1 MSRVGVVV
9 TVRSVFYFFA
19 EKKGYCIYN
28 RILNGGKMAE
38 SEKNASKAEIKIGG
52 MSCAMCVK
60 TVENSLRKL
69 PGIEELTVNLATE
82 QAYVAYDD
90 KKTSLEE
97 MGKAIEAAGYRYLGP
112 AATSGE
118 KEREMLARELRTR
131 LWRIALGFATGLP
144 LMAVMFLPLHF
155 SFLWRLAMLVFSLPG
170 IAFLGFPIFRAAGMA
185 LRNKSLNMDV
195 MYSLGIGVAL
205 VSSLLA
211 TFGTLPHGFLF
222 FDTVILLAAFL
233 NLGKY
238 LEIRAKGRT
247 SEAIKKLMGLQPR
260 TATVIR
266 DGSETEIAV
275 DEVRVG
281 DQVLVRPGE
290 KIPVDGRVSAGR
302 GYVDEAMISGEP
314 LPVLKGV
321 GDSMIAGTINKN
333 SVLRFAAAKVGKETL
348 LAQIIQM
355 VKAAQGSKPPVQR
368 IADRVVAVFIPVIL
382 AIAIAAF
389 AGWYFI
395 AGKTFLFALTTLISV
410 LVIACP
416 CALGLATPTAVM
428 VGIGRGAE
436 LGILIRRGEAL
447 EAAGKLSVV
456 VFDKTGT
463 LTAGK
468 PEVTDVIALAG
479 AEDDVLKMAAA
490 VGRNSQH
497 PLSEA
502 IVKAAAGR
510 QLTIPEVQNFDTLAG
525 EGVKASLSGAEIVI
539 GSVPF
544 FERRGIAGVPQSLSA
559 IEHLQDAGKTVVLV
573 ARNKILAG
581 ILAIADTM
589 KPTAAEAV
597 AAFRDMGLAVA
608 MITGDNPRA
617 AAVIGRQ
624 AGIERIIAQVLPQDK
639 AREVKKL
646 QEGGET
652 VAFVGDGINDAPA
665 MAQADIGIAVG
676 GGTDVAIESG
686 DIVLIRDD
694 LRDAVAAVQ
703 LSRKVM
709 GRIRQNLFWAFAY
722 NTALI
727 PLAAG
732 VFYPFLRILLPPEVA
747 GLAMAMSSVTVV
759 SLSLLLKKYV
769 PPVKRRTTP
778 GL

>member
-1 MSRVGVVV
+1 
-9 TVRSVFYFFA
+9 
-19 EKKGYCIYN
+19 
-28 RILNGGKMAE
+28 MAE
-38 SEKNASKAEIKIGG
+38 NEKAASKVEIKIGG

-60 TVENSLRKL
+60 AVENSLRKV

-82 QAYVAYDD
+82 QAYVAYDE
-90 KKTSLEE
+90 KKAGLED
-97 MGKAIEAAGYRYLGP
+97 MKKAIEAAGYQYLGP
-112 AATSGE
+112 AADSGE
-118 KEREMLARELRTR
+118 KEKQALARELRTR
-131 LWRIALGFATGLP
+131 LWRIAVGFASGVP
-144 LMAVMFLPLHF
+144 LMLAMLRMSHPAFI
-155 SFLWRLAMLVFSLPG
+155 WRLAMLVFSLPG
-170 IAFLGFPIFRAAGMA
+170 VVFLAFPIFRAAFMS
-185 LRNKSLNMDV
+185 LRNRSLNMDV

-211 TFGTLPHGFLF
+211 TFGALPHGFLF
-222 FDTVILLAAFL
+222 FDTVILLATFL

-266 DGSETEIAV
+266 DGREREIAIDDV
-275 DEVRVG
+275 SVNDEVV
-281 DQVLVRPGE
+281 VRPGE
-290 KIPVDGRVSAGR
+290 KIPVDGRVSAGSS
-302 GYVDEAMISGEP
+302 YVDEAMISGEP
-314 LPVLKGV
+314 LPVLKHTGDNVV
-321 GDSMIAGTINKN
+321 GGTINKN
-333 SVLRFAAAKVGKETL
+333 SVLRFTAAKVGKETL
-348 LAQIIQM
+348 LAQIIQL
-355 VKAAQGSKPPVQR
+355 VQAAQGSKPPVQR
-368 IADRVVAVFIPVIL
+368 LADRVVAVFIPVIL
-382 AIAIAAF
+382 AIAVAAF

-395 AGKTFLFALTTLISV
+395 FGQTFLFALTTLISV

-447 EAAGKLSVV
+447 EAAGRLTRV

-463 LTAGK
+463 LTSGK
-468 PEVTDVIALAG
+468 PEVSDVIAITG
-479 AEDDVLKMAAA
+479 TEEDVLRSAAA
-490 VGRNSQH
+490 LERNSLH

-502 IVKAAAGR
+502 IVRAASGR
-510 QLTIPEVQNFDTLAG
+510 GLAVPDVQGFDTLEG
-525 EGVKASLSGAEIVI
+525 EGLQARLEGKEIVA
-539 GSVPF
+539 GSLPF
-544 FERRGIAGVPQSLSA
+544 FNRLGVGGMPAAQPVLERLQS
-559 IEHLQDAGKTVVLV
+559 EGKTIVLV
-573 ARNKILAG
+573 ARDKALAG
-581 ILAIADTM
+581 ILAIADTL
-589 KPTAAEAV
+589 KPSAPDAV
-597 AAFRDMGLAVA
+597 AAFKAMGLAVA

-617 AAVIGRQ
+617 AAVIAGQ
-624 AGIERIIAQVLPQDK
+624 AGIERVIAQVLPRDK
-639 AREVKKL
+639 AQEVRKL
-646 QEGGET
+646 QEGGEV

-732 VFYPFLRILLPPEVA
+732 ALYPPFGILLPPEVA

-759 SLSLLLKKYV
+759 TLSLLLKKYV
-769 PPVKRRTTP
+769 PPIKRQIKKTST
-778 GL
+778 G

>member
-1 MSRVGVVV
+1 MSQ
-9 TVRSVFYFFA
+9 A
-19 EKKGYCIYN
+19 AKKT
-28 RILNGGKMAE
+28 GKV
-38 SEKNASKAEIKIGG
+38 EIKIGG

-60 TVENSLRKL
+60 AVEDSLGKV

-82 QAYVAYDD
+82 QAYVTYDESR
-90 KKTSLEE
+90 TGLEA
-97 MGKAIEAAGYRYLGP
+97 MQRAIESAGYRYLGP
-112 AATSGE
+112 AENAAG
-118 KEREMLARELRTR
+118 KETADRAAELRTR
-131 LWRIALGFATGLP
+131 LRRIAVGFATGLP

-155 SFLWRLAMLVFSLPG
+155 SFLWRSAMLAFAVPG
-170 IAFLGFPIFRAAGMA
+170 LVWLGFPIFAAAAQA
-185 LRNKSLNMDV
+185 LKNRNLNMDV
-195 MYSLGIGVAL
+195 MYGLGIGVAL

-211 TFGTLPHGFLF
+211 VLGLLPHEFLF
-222 FDTVILLAAFL
+222 LDTVILLATFL

-247 SEAIKKLMGLQPR
+247 SEAIKALMGLQPP
-260 TATVIR
+260 TATVVR
-266 DGSETEIAV
+266 AGREMEVAV
-275 DEVRVG
+275 ADVRVG
-281 DQVLVRPGE
+281 DEVVVRPGE
-290 KIPVDGRVSAGR
+290 KIPVDGRVTGGA

-314 LPVLKGV
+314 LPVLKRAGDNVV
-321 GDSMIAGTINKN
+321 GGTINKN
-333 SVLRFAAAKVGKETL
+333 SVLHFTAAKVGAETL
-348 LAQIIQM
+348 LAQIIQL

-368 IADRVVAVFIPVIL
+368 LADRVVRVFIPIIL
-382 AIAIAAF
+382 AIAVAAF
-389 AGWYFI
+389 TGWYFI
-395 AGKTFLFALTTLISV
+395 AGQTFLFALTTLISV

-436 LGILIRRGEAL
+436 LGILIKRGEAL
-447 EAAGKLSVV
+447 EAAGRLTSA

-463 LTAGK
+463 LTAGR
-468 PEVTDVIALAG
+468 PEVSDVVALAG
-479 AEDDVLKMAAA
+479 TEDDVLIMAAA
-490 VGRNSQH
+490 AGRNSQH
-497 PLSEA
+497 PLSGA
-502 IVKAAAGR
+502 IAKAAAGR
-510 QLTIPEVQNFDTLAG
+510 QLSVPEVRNFDTLEG

-544 FERRGIAGVPQSLSA
+544 FERRGVAGVAPALPA
-559 IEHLQDAGKTVVLV
+559 VERLQNEGKTIVLV
-573 ARNKILAG
+573 ARDGVLAG
-581 ILAIADTM
+581 ILALADAM
-589 KPTAAEAV
+589 KPAAAEAV
-597 AAFRDMGLAVA
+597 AAFRAMGLAAV
-608 MITGDNPRA
+608 MITGDNPRS

-624 AGIERIIAQVLPQDK
+624 VGIERIIAQVLPQDK
-639 AREVKKL
+639 AREVRKL
-646 QEGGET
+646 QDAGET

-732 VFYPFLRILLPPEVA
+732 AFYPFLRILLPPEVA

-759 SLSLLLKKYV
+759 TLSLLLKKYV
-769 PPVKRRTTP
+769 PPAARRD
-778 GL
+778 

>member
-1 MSRVGVVV
+1 MS
-9 TVRSVFYFFA
+9 
-19 EKKGYCIYN
+19 
-28 RILNGGKMAE
+28 E
-38 SEKNASKAEIKIGG
+38 SEKTAVKAEIKIGG

-82 QAYVAYDD
+82 QAYVTYDD
-90 KKTSLEE
+90 KKTGLEE
-97 MGKAIEAAGYRYLGP
+97 MGKAIEAAGYKYLGP
-112 AATSGE
+112 AQDAGE
-118 KEREMLARELRTR
+118 KEKQALDMELRTR
-131 LWRIALGFATGLP
+131 RLRIALGFATGLP

-170 IAFLGFPIFRAAGMA
+170 LVFLGFPIFRAAGRA
-185 LRNKSLNMDV
+185 LKNKSLNMDV

-211 TFGTLPHGFLF
+211 TFGGLPHEFLF

-238 LEIRAKGRT
+238 LEIRAKGKT

-260 TATVIR
+260 TATVVR

-275 DEVRVG
+275 EDVRVG

-290 KIPVDGRVSAGR
+290 KIPVDGRVSEGR

-314 LPVLKGV
+314 LPVLKGE
-321 GDSMIAGTINKN
+321 GDSVIGGTINKN
-333 SVLRFAAAKVGKETL
+333 SVLHFAAAKVGRETL
-348 LAQIIQM
+348 LAQIIQL
-355 VKAAQGSKPPVQR
+355 VQAAQGSKPPVQR

-382 AIAIAAF
+382 AVALAAF
-389 AGWYFI
+389 AAWYLV
-395 AGKTFLFALTTLISV
+395 AGQTFLFALTTLISV

-468 PEVTDVIALAG
+468 PKVTDIIALTG
-479 AEDDVLKMAAA
+479 TEDDVLKMAAA
-490 VGRNSQH
+490 VEHNSQH

-510 QLTIPEVQNFDTLAG
+510 QLSIPEVQGFDTLEG
-525 EGVKASLSGAEIVI
+525 EGVKALLSGAEIVI

-544 FERRGIAGVPQSLSA
+544 FDRQGVAGLQQALPA
-559 IEHLQDAGKTVVLV
+559 IERLQSAGETVVLV
-573 ARNKILAG
+573 ARNGILAG
-581 ILAIADTM
+581 ILAVADTL

-597 AAFRDMGLAVA
+597 ASFKAMGLAVA
-608 MITGDNPRA
+608 MITGDNPRS

-624 AGIERIIAQVLPQDK
+624 AGIAKVIAQVLPQDK
-639 AREVKKL
+639 AREVRKL
-646 QEGGET
+646 QEGGEI

-759 SLSLLLKKYV
+759 TLSLLLKKYV
-769 PPVKRRTTP
+769 PPVKRR
-778 GL
+778 LAQEL

>member
-1 MSRVGVVV
+1 MSD
-9 TVRSVFYFFA
+9 
-19 EKKGYCIYN
+19 
-28 RILNGGKMAE
+28 
-38 SEKNASKAEIKIGG
+38 SEKNAVKAEIKIGG
-52 MSCAMCVK
+52 MTCAMCVK
-60 TVENSLRKL
+60 AVENSLGKL

-82 QAYVAYDD
+82 QAYVAYDG

-97 MGKAIEAAGYRYLGP
+97 MGKAIEAAGYTYLGP
-112 AATSGE
+112 AETSAARE
-118 KEREMLARELRTR
+118 KEMLARELRTR
-131 LWRIALGFATGLP
+131 RWRIAVGFATGLP
-144 LMAVMFLPLHF
+144 LMAAMFLPLHF
-155 SFLWRLAMLVFSLPG
+155 SFLWRLAMLVFSSPG
-170 IAFLGFPIFRAAGMA
+170 LVFLGFPIFRAAGMA
-185 LRNKSLNMDV
+185 LKNKSLNMDV

-205 VSSLLA
+205 ASSLLA
-211 TFGTLPHGFLF
+211 TFGALPHGFLF

-247 SEAIKKLMGLQPR
+247 SEAIKKLVGLQPR
-260 TATVIR
+260 TATVVR

-275 DEVRVG
+275 EEVQVG

-314 LPVLKGV
+314 LPVLKGE
-321 GDSMIAGTINKN
+321 GDSVIGGTINKN

-368 IADRVVAVFIPVIL
+368 IADHVVTVFIPVIL

-389 AGWYFI
+389 AGWYFL
-395 AGKTFLFALTTLISV
+395 AGQTFLFALTTLISV

-468 PEVTDVIALAG
+468 PEVTDVIAVTG
-479 AEDDVLKMAAA
+479 AQDDVLQMAAA

-502 IVKAAAGR
+502 IAKAAVNR
-510 QLTIPEVQNFDTLAG
+510 QLSIPEVQGFDTLEG
-525 EGVKASLSGAEIVI
+525 EGVKASLSGADIVI

-544 FERRGIAGVPQSLSA
+544 FERRGVAGLPQSLPA
-559 IEHLQDAGKTVVLV
+559 IGRLQDAGKTVVLV
-573 ARNKILAG
+573 SRNGILAG
-581 ILAIADTM
+581 ILALADTM

-597 AAFRDMGLAVA
+597 AAFKAMGLAVA

-624 AGIERIIAQVLPQDK
+624 AGIARIIAQVLPQDK
-639 AREVKKL
+639 AREVRKL
-646 QEGGET
+646 QDGGET

-759 SLSLLLKKYV
+759 TLSLLLKKYV
-769 PPVKRRTTP
+769 PPVKRQ
-778 GL
+778 

>member
-1 MSRVGVVV
+1 M
-9 TVRSVFYFFA
+9 
-19 EKKGYCIYN
+19 KK
-28 RILNGGKMAE
+28 K
-38 SEKNASKAEIKIGG
+38 SK
-52 MSCAMCVK
+52 
-60 TVENSLRKL
+60 
-69 PGIEELTVNLATE
+69 PW
-82 QAYVAYDD
+82 
-90 KKTSLEE
+90 
-97 MGKAIEAAGYRYLGP
+97 P
-112 AATSGE
+112 A
-118 KEREMLARELRTR
+118 ELRTR
-131 LWRIALGFATGLP
+131 RRRIVLGFATGLP
-144 LMAVMFLPLHF
+144 LMAIMFLPLHL
-155 SFLWRLAMLVFSLPG
+155 SFLWRLALLVFSLPG
-170 IAFLGFPIFRAAGMA
+170 IAFLGFPIFRAAAMS

-205 VSSLLA
+205 LSSLLA

-222 FDTVILLAAFL
+222 FDTVILLATFL

-247 SEAIKKLMGLQPR
+247 SDAIKKLMGLQPR

-266 DGSETEIAV
+266 DGMETEIAV
-275 DEVRVG
+275 ENVLVG
-281 DQVLVRPGE
+281 DQVVVRPGE

-314 LPVLKGV
+314 LPVLKGE
-321 GDSMIAGTINKN
+321 GDSLIGGTINKN
-333 SVLRFAAAKVGKETL
+333 SVLRFAAAKVGKDTM
-348 LAQIIQM
+348 LAQIIQL

-382 AIAIAAF
+382 AVAVTAF
-389 AGWYFI
+389 AVWFLV
-395 AGKTFLFALTTLISV
+395 AGQTFLFALTTLISV

-436 LGILIRRGEAL
+436 LGILIRRGEVL
-447 EAAGKLSVV
+447 EASGKLSVV

-468 PEVTDVIALAG
+468 PEVTDVVALAG
-479 AEDDVLKMAAA
+479 TQDDVLKIAAA
-490 VGRNSQH
+490 VEHNSRH

-502 IVKAAAGR
+502 IVKAASAR
-510 QLTIPEVQNFDTLAG
+510 RLPRPDVQGFDTLEG
-525 EGVKASLSGAEIVI
+525 EGVKASLSGEEIII

-544 FERRGIAGVPQSLSA
+544 FERRGIDGMQAALPTVEALR
-559 IEHLQDAGKTVVLV
+559 DAGKTVVLV
-573 ARNKILAG
+573 SRNGSLAG
-581 ILAIADTM
+581 VLALADTV
-589 KPTAAEAV
+589 KPAAAEAV
-597 AAFRDMGLAVA
+597 AAFKAMGLAVA
-608 MITGDNPRA
+608 MITGDNPRS

-624 AGIERIIAQVLPQDK
+624 TGIDHVIAQVLPQDK

-646 QEGGET
+646 QDGGET

-759 SLSLLLKKYV
+759 TLSLLLKKYV
-769 PPVKRRTTP
+769 PPIKSRSAQES
-778 GL
+778 